1 MKRKDKKN
9 KNKTQDSSVENEA
22 KKEGFLLSLF
32 SDREWDSD
40 LTKVL
45 GFGIVVAGL
54 VGFFMEK
61 SNFQWIVAFGSG
73 LIATGKFSKE
83 G

>member
-1 MKRKDKKN
+1 MAEEKKKN
-9 KNKTQDSSVENEA
+9 WFT
-22 KKEGFLLSLF
+22 SLF
-32 SDREWDSD
+32 TDREWDTD
-40 LTKVL
+40 ITKVL
-45 GFGIVVAGL
+45 GFIIVVAGI

-61 SNFQWIVAFGSG
+61 PDFQWIVAFGSG

>member
-1 MKRKDKKN
+1 MADEKKKN
-9 KNKTQDSSVENEA
+9 Q
-22 KKEGFLLSLF
+22 LLSLF
-32 SDREWDSD
+32 TDREWDFD
-40 LTKVL
+40 ITKVL

-54 VGFFMEK
+54 VGFYLGK
-61 SNFQWIVAFGSG
+61 ADFQWVIAFGSG

>member
-1 MKRKDKKN
+1 MADEKKKN
-9 KNKTQDSSVENEA
+9 WFT
-22 KKEGFLLSLF
+22 SLF
-32 SDREWDSD
+32 TDREWDCD

-45 GFGIVVAGL
+45 GFAIIIAGL

-61 SNFQWIVAFGSG
+61 SEFQWVIAFGSG
-73 LIATGKFSKE
+73 LVATGKFSKE

>member
-1 MKRKDKKN
+1 MEETENKKKN
-9 KNKTQDSSVENEA
+9 WLT
-22 KKEGFLLSLF
+22 SLF
-32 SDREWDSD
+32 TDRDWDCD

-45 GFGIVVAGL
+45 GFAIIVAGL
-54 VGFFMEK
+54 VGFFLEK
-61 SNFQWIVAFGSG
+61 HEFQWVIAFGSG

>member
-1 MKRKDKKN
+1 MSEEKKN
-9 KNKTQDSSVENEA
+9 NWFT
-22 KKEGFLLSLF
+22 SLF
-32 SDREWDSD
+32 TDKEWDWD
-40 LTKVL
+40 ITKVL

-54 VGFFMEK
+54 VGFFLSK
-61 SNFQWIVAFGSG
+61 ADFQWVISLGSG

>member
-1 MKRKDKKN
+1 MAETREKRKN
-9 KNKTQDSSVENEA
+9 QIA
-22 KKEGFLLSLF
+22 SLF
-32 SDREWDSD
+32 TDREWDFD

-45 GFGIVVAGL
+45 GFAIVVTGL
-54 VGFFMEK
+54 VGFFLDK
-61 SNFQWIVAFGSG
+61 PDFQWVVSMGAG

>member
-1 MKRKDKKN
+1 MEDTKEKKKN
-9 KNKTQDSSVENEA
+9 WLT
-22 KKEGFLLSLF
+22 SLF
-32 SDREWDSD
+32 SDREWDCD

-45 GFGIVVAGL
+45 GFGIVLAGL
-54 VGFFMEK
+54 TGFFMGK
-61 SNFQWIVAFGSG
+61 SDFQWVVAFGSG

>member
-1 MKRKDKKN
+1 MADEGKEKKKN
-9 KNKTQDSSVENEA
+9 WLS
-22 KKEGFLLSLF
+22 SLF
-32 SDREWDSD
+32 TDRDWDCD

-61 SNFQWIVAFGSG
+61 SDFQWVVAFGAG

>member
-1 MKRKDKKN
+1 MEETKEKKKN
-9 KNKTQDSSVENEA
+9 WLT
-22 KKEGFLLSLF
+22 SLF

-45 GFGIVVAGL
+45 GFGIVLAGL
-54 VGFFMEK
+54 AGFFMGK
-61 SNFQWIVAFGSG
+61 SDFQWVVAFGAG

>member
-1 MKRKDKKN
+1 MAEEKKKN
-9 KNKTQDSSVENEA
+9 WFT
-22 KKEGFLLSLF
+22 SLF
-32 SDREWDSD
+32 TDREWDTD
-40 LTKVL
+40 LTKVI
-45 GFGIVVAGL
+45 GFAIVVAGI

-61 SNFQWIVAFGSG
+61 SDFQWLMAFGSG

>member
-1 MKRKDKKN
+1 MDDTKEKKKN
-9 KNKTQDSSVENEA
+9 WFN
-22 KKEGFLLSLF
+22 SLF
-32 SDREWDSD
+32 TDREWDSD

-54 VGFFMEK
+54 IGFFMGK
-61 SNFQWIVAFGSG
+61 SDFQWVVSLGAG